1 MMELRDIS
9 MDDLP
14 LYERMLTD
22 PDMMSELGGPLPK
35 QGLSEKLR
43 GIVESVEAG
52 TVGYYVIVPDSDAG
66 AGAGSVCI
74 WDHDWN
80 GERISE
86 IGWMVLPE
94 FQGRGLASEAVRSIL
109 HKARSETRWD
119 VIHAFPAVTN
129 APSNAICQK
138 TEFSRIEECDFDYA
152 GRVLRCNHWRIDL
165 RSVLPAVTP

>member
-52 TVGYYVIVPDSDAG
+52 TVWYYVIVPDSGIG

-138 TEFSRIEECDFDYA
+138 TGFSRIEERDFDYA

-165 RSVLPAVTP
+165 RSVLPA